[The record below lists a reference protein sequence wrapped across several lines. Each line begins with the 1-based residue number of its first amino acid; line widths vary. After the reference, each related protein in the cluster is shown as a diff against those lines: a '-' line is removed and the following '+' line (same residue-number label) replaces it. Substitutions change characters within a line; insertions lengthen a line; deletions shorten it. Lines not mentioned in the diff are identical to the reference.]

1 VTIILAGLDNLRSIL
16 PRLRWQVA
24 FLFGLIHGL
33 SFASA
38 LGPMRLP
45 AVRLGLALAGF
56 NLGVEAGQIAVA
68 LLLLPIVLLLRSD
81 AVYRRVV
88 APTISATVVL
98 LAAVWLMDRVFTLDL
113 LSFQPLAVATIMH

>member
-1 VTIILAGLDNLRSIL
+1 
-16 PRLRWQVA
+16 
-24 FLFGLIHGL
+24 
-33 SFASA
+33 
-38 LGPMRLP
+38 MRLP